1 MTRMEI
7 AGPSRCLISESCTT
21 CADVHGCV
29 LTAVMVTYSILR
41 QEWNADVFSV
51 HTWEPDPD
59 DSEESSEES
68 MDLDDD
74 DSDDEDGGV
83 SPY

>member
-1 MTRMEI
+1 MTRMGI
-7 AGPSRCLISESCTT
+7 AGPSHCLISESCTT

-29 LTAVMVTYSILR
+29 LTTIMVTRSILR

-51 HTWEPDPD
+51 HPWEPDQD
-59 DSEESSEES
+59 EESGEES
-68 MDLDDD
+68 MDIDDD
-74 DSDDEDGGV
+74 DDDDEDGDV

>member
-7 AGPSRCLISESCTT
+7 AGPSRCLISESCVTR
-21 CADVHGCV
+21 AVLHGCV
-29 LTAVMVTYSILR
+29 LTTVMVTYSILR

-51 HTWEPDPD
+51 HPREPDPD
-59 DSEESSEES
+59 EESSEES

-74 DSDDEDGGV
+74 DSDDEDAGV
-83 SPY
+83 SP